1 VVTVKRAGMKEAWCL
16 ATSLCDESSSR
27 VVTLYGRRFTIE
39 ETFRDTKDLHFGMG
53 LRATHIK
60 GTARRDRMLMLVAIA
75 HTLLTLVGAASEASG
90 LDKYLKANTSKKR
103 TLSLYRQGLY
113 WYACIPTMREE
124 WLVRLMDAYECI
136 LRQERLFN
144 ELLAME

>member
-1 VVTVKRAGMKEAWCL
+1 MQP
-16 ATSLCDESSSR
+16 TSNAASGPN
-27 VVTLYGRRFTIE
+27 GRS
-39 ETFRDTKDLHFGMG
+39 K
-53 LRATHIK
+53 
-60 GTARRDRMLMLVAIA
+60 TARCDRAWY
-75 HTLLTLVGAASEASG
+75 
-90 LDKYLKANTSKKR
+90 KYLKANTSKKR

>member
-1 VVTVKRAGMKEAWCL
+1 MAGPCRCAGKQRAN
-16 ATSLCDESSSR
+16 
-27 VVTLYGRRFTIE
+27 
-39 ETFRDTKDLHFGMG
+39 
-53 LRATHIK
+53 
-60 GTARRDRMLMLVAIA
+60 A

-90 LDKYLKANTSKKR
+90 LDKYLKANTSNKR